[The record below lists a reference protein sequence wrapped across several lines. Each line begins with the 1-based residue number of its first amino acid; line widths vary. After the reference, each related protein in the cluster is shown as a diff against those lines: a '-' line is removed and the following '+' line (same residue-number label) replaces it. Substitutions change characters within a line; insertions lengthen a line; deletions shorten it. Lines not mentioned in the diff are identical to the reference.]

1 MVCYVHYNI
10 CFIPIKCLLLEGGQL
25 WLYKTTQE
33 INESKIINTF
43 YLYYGFIC
51 LQIFSFFIKLN
62 ILCFWFLNYGHKV

>member
-1 MVCYVHYNI
+1 MVCYVDYNI
-10 CFIPIKCLLLEGGQL
+10 CFITIKCLFLEGGQL

-51 LQIFSFFIKLN
+51 LQIFSFFIKLY